1 VTHSSA
7 CRRTYIVVYALS
19 ILAFFCFAKPQLNA
33 QDQAAARLDG
43 TILDAEGGT
52 VPNATV
58 TATNKATGATK
69 SVRSDGSGVYA
80 FDVMEPGTYTID
92 ASGNGFTASSKTDI
106 VLTAGQKAQVNLTM
120 KVSAVMEEVTVNA
133 GVDSVA
139 VQTAPSGGFLEARSA
154 QSLVS
159 NTYIE
164 NFTSPVA
171 DYGEIV
177 QIVPGA
183 FTTSSDGIGLGQ
195 SKTYFRG
202 FQDGD
207 YDIDF
212 DGIPFYDTNTP
223 THHSWSFFPVQ
234 WIGGVDFDRSPG
246 TASTIGPTPFGGSIH
261 YLSKPLTSERDFRVT
276 GSYGTWN
283 TKLFDGAFNSG
294 NFGLF
299 GSPAKSN
306 LFVDV
311 HHMSSDGYQSFNY
324 NLRSAGALLYQYTFS
339 PKTVLTGFSGVVHL
353 DSNGPNISSTRCML
367 YGPAA
372 TGATSSNDLGCNYSL
387 YVNGS
392 TTATTFNQPY
402 TGAGIKFLLTD
413 NADPSSWFDYQY
425 NKYQVYT
432 DFEYVGLR
440 HEFGKGWYMDFKG
453 YTLNYDNGELYSNA
467 TAITDDTV
475 AQAASLPGVVMAST
489 SAGGK
494 AVPYYDGVAVAPCNV
509 QVAKTSKT
517 TGAITSVAEP
527 CGIDKY
533 NSYRKYGETL
543 LVTQTSG
550 LGVFRAGLWYEWA
563 KTNRHQ
569 YPSDP
574 ASGWADQALPKFNE
588 QFWTNS
594 YQPYLEYEFHVT
606 PQFNITAGGK
616 LAYYTIDVLHHADDG
631 ATVGPLTCT
640 LAVPTAPCSATI
652 TDTGSFTAWLPS
664 LDFNYRVMPNW
675 SIYAQGSTGSIVPP
689 SAVYDYNQTSASASA
704 AVPQLQTAP
713 KQQRS
718 TTYQVGTVWAGQ
730 RATLDADA
738 YHVRFENTYSSTTDN
753 IPGDVDLGDTIFY
766 LQPSSITQGIEFEGN
781 FVLAPGI
788 SLYLNSTAANA
799 YYSGDLNAN
808 TTSTSQSNPVY
819 ERAPR
824 GLWVAQTP
832 SDTEMEGLTYQRSGF
847 DLGLFNKRVGVE
859 RLDNG
864 QYHNQGI
871 IPPFSSLGAYVN
883 YTIRNRNIFDQTKI
897 RLSGTNLLDAHN
909 VQNDSFAGAANT
921 IYLYGGGACT
931 APTAANPCDQF
942 VTNGPT
948 PINGADT
955 PSLMAGRSFSVS
967 VTFGFAPEDGK
978 SH

>member
-1 VTHSSA
+1 VRA
-7 CRRTYIVVYALS
+7 CIRLAALVLS
-19 ILAFFCFAKPQLNA
+19 FLALIPISTSRLTA
-33 QDQAAARLDG
+33 QTATGTLAG

-58 TATNKATGATK
+58 SATNKATGAAKT
-69 SVRSDGSGVYA
+69 VHSDGSGAYSIDGLEA
-80 FDVMEPGTYTID
+80 GTYTVD
-92 ASGNGFTASSKTDI
+92 ASGTGFTASSKSDI

-120 KVSAVMEEVTVNA
+120 KISAVMEEVTVNA

-177 QIVPGA
+177 QVVPGA

-202 FQDGD
+202 FPDGD
-207 YDIDF
+207 YNIDF

-246 TASTIGPTPFGGSIH
+246 SASTIGPTPFGGSIH
-261 YLSKPLTSERDFRVT
+261 YLSKPLTTEQDYRVS

-283 TKLFDGAFNSG
+283 TKLYDGAFNSG

-299 GSPAKSN
+299 GGAPKSN

-311 HHMSSDGYQSFNY
+311 HHMTSDGYQSYNFNM
-324 NLRSAGALLYQYTFS
+324 RTAGALLYQYTFS

-353 DSNGPNISSTRCML
+353 NSNGPNISSTRCML
-367 YGPAA
+367 YGAA
-372 TGATSSNDLGCNYSL
+372 PSGATAANGLGCTVPL

-392 TTATTFNQPY
+392 TTVTNVTQPF
-402 TGAGIKFLLTD
+402 TGAGIKFLLTN
-413 NADPSSWFDYQY
+413 NADPTSWFDYQY
-425 NKYQVYT
+425 NTYQVYT
-432 DFEYVGLR
+432 DVEYVGLK

-467 TAITDDTV
+467 TAITDDTLS
-475 AQAASLPGVVMAST
+475 QAASLPGVVMAST
-489 SAGGK
+489 KSGGTP
-494 AVPYYDGVAVAPCNV
+494 APYYDGVAVAPCNV
-509 QVAKTSKT
+509 QVAKTNKT

-550 LGVFRAGLWYEWA
+550 LGVFRSGLWYEWA
-563 KTNRHQ
+563 RTNRHQ

-574 ASGWADQALPKFNE
+574 ANGWADQALGKFNE
-588 QFWTNS
+588 QYWTNS
-594 YQPYLEYEFHVT
+594 YQPYAEYEFHVT
-606 PQFNITAGGK
+606 PKFNLTVGGK

-640 LAVPTAPCSATI
+640 LTNPTTPCSATA
-652 TDTGSFTAWLPS
+652 DNTGSFTAWLPS
-664 LDFNYRVMPNW
+664 LDFNYRVMPNL
-675 SIYAQGSTGSIVPP
+675 SIYAQGATGSIVPP
-689 SAVYDYNQTSASASA
+689 SAVYDYNQTAASASA
-704 AVPQLQTAP
+704 AVPKLATPP

-718 TTYQVGTVWAGQ
+718 TTYQAGTVWAGQ
-730 RATLDADA
+730 KVMLDADA
-738 YHVRFENTYSSTTDN
+738 YYVHFDNTYSSTLDN

-766 LQPSSITQGIEFEGN
+766 LQPSSITKGLEFEGN
-781 FVLAPGI
+781 FVLAPGV
-788 SLYLNSTAANA
+788 SLYLNGTAANA
-799 YYSGDLNAN
+799 YYSGKLNAG
-808 TTSTSQSNPVY
+808 TQAAPLY
-819 ERAPR
+819 ERAPS

-832 SDTEMEGLTYQRSGF
+832 GDTEMEGLTYEKSGF
-847 DLGLFNKRVGVE
+847 DLGMFNKRVGVE

-871 IPPFSSLGAYVN
+871 VPPFSTLGAYFN
-883 YTIRNRNIFDQTKI
+883 YTIRNRSIFDQTKI
-897 RLSGTNLLDAHN
+897 RLDGTNLLNAHN
-909 VQNDSFAGAANT
+909 VQGDTFAGSPNT
-921 IYLYGGGACT
+921 VYLNGGGTCSS
-931 APTAANPCDQF
+931 PTSTNPCDQF
-942 VTNGPT
+942 VTAGPT

-955 PSLMAGRSFSVS
+955 PNVMAGRSFSVS
-967 VTFGFAPEDGK
+967 VTFGFAPERGK